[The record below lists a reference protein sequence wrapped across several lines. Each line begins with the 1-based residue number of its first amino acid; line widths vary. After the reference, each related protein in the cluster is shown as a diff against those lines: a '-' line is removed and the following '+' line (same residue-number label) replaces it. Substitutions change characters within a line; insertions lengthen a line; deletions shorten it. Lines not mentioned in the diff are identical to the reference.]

1 MLKTRVITVAVLL
14 PLLLLA
20 LFTLDTSGLAIVF
33 GVLVAMA
40 LREWAVFSA
49 IDSVPLQSV
58 YIVTGLAVAA
68 LVWHYGLAGVEFFIL
83 ALLFWIAAL
92 LRLWRYSG
100 KEDGQGNSGLAWLDG
115 YIVLLPAL
123 LGLLVLVDRDASSP
137 SLILIFLLIIWFADT
152 GAYLVGRKWGR
163 HKLAPEISPGKTMEG
178 LAGGLAGAMLVAAV
192 AGMVLLDLDAGRL
205 AAWLLLAAL
214 IALMSVAGDLF
225 ESLYKRRAGLKD
237 SGNILPGHGGVMD
250 RIDSLCAALP
260 LYILSL
266 HGLGVLTLQ

>member
-20 LFTLDTSGLAIVF
+20 LFTLDTSGLAVVF

-58 YIVTGLAVAA
+58 YIVTGLVVAA
-68 LVWHYGLAGVEFFIL
+68 LIWHYGLAGVELFIL

-100 KEDGQGNSGLAWLDG
+100 KEDGQGHSRLAWLDG
-115 YIVLLPAL
+115 YMVLLPAL

-137 SLILIFLLIIWFADT
+137 LLILIFMLIIWFADT

-192 AGMVLLDLDAGRL
+192 AGIAFLDLAAGRL